1 MPRKKGSATEVTLN
15 ESLGESDSPI
25 EVDSDVGEETPVNVT
40 DLSVEA
46 GWGDEADVAGCLLS
60 AAEMA
65 TLDEMIASSALQR
78 KPKTRSLLLQPD
90 DLRAALPTG
99 LCFCSGRCGRLGK
112 EGTQHTDRN
121 NKYCGRY
128 LPRVSE
134 QASRTTYRVAPP
146 GKPDEA
152 SDYYSDVSVGGRR
165 VLRSM
170 TAKTSKP
177 TPSETNPPAASLA
190 SREPSLE
197 KPPRTSR
204 PRSILKKPASRRQ
217 VKRESSIS
225 DHSSTDE
232 EDGGQHTV
240 VPPNALSDTM
250 MLLKEIN
257 RLRTQLQQAAEPSRG
272 RKKSRQTSP
281 PSSESSD
288 GSISSRSS
296 SRSSSNSSSTSS
308 SSSSDTSSSS
318 SDGSRDRR
326 RRRKRKSKKK
336 KASRRSATE
345 IIFNSV
351 NAKRISEFIK
361 HERAGEHLRFVIANP
376 EFSSHVR
383 RAGERII
390 ADSFV
395 LARRYDQMLR
405 VFAEEHRLLSEKKR
419 WRRLSAREDIAECA
433 QHLIGRL
440 HRLTTGSSKL
450 EEYAAHDPARQVLV
464 LTRHDQKSL
473 SKDVRRAK
481 ELDALIGGK
490 SALSLP
496 TPTGARS
503 SSGASS
509 EHSTGEKDATSS
521 KSKRRR
527 DRYKASITRRP
538 PHTSKSPPPASSNA
552 YEKRQPP
559 ASGTSSKTEKGGAV
573 GSR

>member
-1 MPRKKGSATEVTLN
+1 
-15 ESLGESDSPI
+15 
-25 EVDSDVGEETPVNVT
+25 
-40 DLSVEA
+40 
-46 GWGDEADVAGCLLS
+46 
-60 AAEMA
+60 
-65 TLDEMIASSALQR
+65 
-78 KPKTRSLLLQPD
+78 
-90 DLRAALPTG
+90 
-99 LCFCSGRCGRLGK
+99 
-112 EGTQHTDRN
+112 
-121 NKYCGRY
+121 
-128 LPRVSE
+128 
-134 QASRTTYRVAPP
+134 
-146 GKPDEA
+146 
-152 SDYYSDVSVGGRR
+152 
-165 VLRSM
+165 
-170 TAKTSKP
+170 
-177 TPSETNPPAASLA
+177 
-190 SREPSLE
+190 
-197 KPPRTSR
+197 
-204 PRSILKKPASRRQ
+204 
-217 VKRESSIS
+217 
-225 DHSSTDE
+225 
-232 EDGGQHTV
+232 
-240 VPPNALSDTM
+240 
-250 MLLKEIN
+250 
-257 RLRTQLQQAAEPSRG
+257 
-272 RKKSRQTSP
+272 
-281 PSSESSD
+281 
-288 GSISSRSS
+288 
-296 SRSSSNSSSTSS
+296 
-308 SSSSDTSSSS
+308 
-318 SDGSRDRR
+318 
-326 RRRKRKSKKK
+326 
-336 KASRRSATE
+336 
-345 IIFNSV
+345 
-351 NAKRISEFIK
+351 
-361 HERAGEHLRFVIANP
+361 VIANP

-390 ADSFV
+390 TDSFV